1 MTAGVP
7 VHLVGAGPG
16 DPLLVTRRA
25 ARLLSEADV
34 VVADQRAT
42 DPVAALAGPEAEHR
56 YVGRT
61 PEGPAW
67 TLARIVDLLAGLA
80 EAGRSAVR
88 LVAGDLF
95 VCSSAAEEMAAL
107 LARGVTVTTTPGV
120 SSATAAP
127 LAAGMTTV
135 PGTPVTVVS
144 GAEVMAGAPVDWS
157 ALADPGATLVVL
169 AGRAHQRTIANRLL
183 AAGGAPATPAWVV
196 HAAGRPGARV
206 AATDLA
212 GLRSARLQPPTTAV
226 IGPVAI
232 EPARDAAPD
241 GPRDADSSE
250 SDENPGG
257 SPQGGR

>member
-1 MTAGVP
+1 MTAGAP

-25 ARLLSEADV
+25 ARLLAEADV

-42 DPVAALAGPEAEHR
+42 DAVAALAGPAAEHS

-67 TLARIVDLLAGLA
+67 SLARIVDHLAGHA
-80 EAGRSAVR
+80 EAGRTAVR

-95 VCSSAAEEMAAL
+95 VCSSAAQEMAAL

-120 SSATAAP
+120 SAATAAP
-127 LAAGMTTV
+127 LVAGMTVV
-135 PGTPVTVVS
+135 PGAPVTVVS
-144 GAEVMAGAPVDWS
+144 GAEATDGAPVDWT

-183 AAGGAPATPAWVV
+183 AAGGAAATPAWVV
-196 HAAGRPGARV
+196 HAAGRPGTRV

-212 GLRSARLQPPTTAV
+212 GLRSTRLQPPTAAV
-226 IGPVAI
+226 IGPVVA
-232 EPARDAAPD
+232 EAATDAERDAVARTDLP
-241 GPRDADSSE
+241 E
-250 SDENPGG
+250 L
-257 SPQGGR
+257 